1 MAAAPWRG
9 RMETQVR
16 GGDDECHLNVKLH
29 GYPPI

>member
-16 GGDDECHLNVKLH
+16 GGEEEWRLNVKLH